1 MTQEERIDLLTQV
14 ATGMAKLMGEDT
26 EIILHDLTTRKVVY
40 MFNNEISGRD
50 YSYRINPAVYDVI
63 NKLADGDGH
72 LIGYATKSASGRM
85 LRSSHFMFTDEEN
98 RPAAMICINQDIAKM
113 QQVIDYLQKMID
125 FNKTDEEYG
134 LHPKDLPGENYIKH
148 VAVQAANEILA
159 SVDPKELATKKGKME
174 VLRLCKQ
181 KGLLEIRDAIPHLAA
196 ALSISQAT
204 LYNYLREIRTEEEQ
218 RPINGLKLR

>member
-1 MTQEERIDLLTQV
+1 MTQEERIELLTQV
-14 ATGMAKLMGEDT
+14 VSGMAKLLGEDT
-26 EIILHDLTTRKVVY
+26 EIILHDLTTRRVVY
-40 MFNNEISGRD
+40 MSNNEISGRD
-50 YSYRINPAVYDVI
+50 DSYRINPAVYDVI
-63 NKLADGDGH
+63 NNLADGEGH
-72 LIGYATKSASGRM
+72 LVGYATKSTSGRM

-113 QQVIDYLQKMID
+113 QHVIDYLQKMID

-148 VAVQAANEILA
+148 VAVQAANEIIS
-159 SVDPKELATKKGKME
+159 SVDPKELAMKAGKME

-181 KGLLEIRDAIPHLAA
+181 KGLLEIRDAIPHLAS

-218 RPINGLKLR
+218 KPINGLKLR

>member
-148 VAVQAANEILA
+148 VAVQAA
-159 SVDPKELATKKGKME
+159 TKKGKME